1 MTDDNEAQEPNAT
14 APNAPESIEGTPAPD
29 VAAGTALEPAAP
41 GPVETATSFVQPL
54 NARQL
59 RFAEEYPK
67 DLNGTLAAGRAGYK
81 GGEKALGVQAVRLL
95 ADARVQAIISVK
107 LAERSKRV
115 EIEADDVLREFW
127 AIARADPRELI
138 EYRIA
143 PCRFCW
149 GDRHEYQRTP
159 EEARADRREW
169 ERLNEADD
177 PERIRRWR
185 ELGGE
190 EFDTKGGVGYDRR
203 KRPNPKC
210 PECFGEG
217 VGYTVVKDQ
226 RSVSPAAARLLAG
239 VKETKEGIEVK
250 MHDPQVALDRV
261 ARHLGMFV
269 DRVDHTTN
277 GQPLPP
283 GAINVTLIRPATRT
297 EEPT

>member
-1 MTDDNEAQEPNAT
+1 MTDEANAT
-14 APNAPESIEGTPAPD
+14 AQDDPGPIDGTPATESAPE
-29 VAAGTALEPAAP
+29 TALEAPATLEEAPAIVPAA
-41 GPVETATSFVQPL
+41 PL

-67 DLNGTLAAGRAGYK
+67 DLNGVRAADRAGYK

-95 ADARVQAIISVK
+95 ADARVKALIQDK
-107 LAERSKRV
+107 LTERSKRV

-138 EYRIA
+138 EYRIGC
-143 PCRFCW
+143 CRYCW

-159 EEARADRREW
+159 EEARKDRAEW
-169 ERLNEADD
+169 ERLGGSVLGSSEWAK
-177 PERIRRWR
+177 RWR

-210 PECFGEG
+210 TECFGEG

-283 GAINVTLIRPATRT
+283 GAIHVTLVRPATRT
-297 EEPT
+297 EEPK